1 MRPALR
7 AWVVT
12 HRPHLSQAARVMVGV
27 AVAFALYEALRL
39 PQGYWAVFTV
49 VIVTQGSIGGTLGA
63 ASDRMIGTLTGALV
77 GGAAATFRPRTAH
90 GLGAAL
96 VLCIGVTAYAAARST
111 KLKVAPVTAAIML
124 LSQSGGLSPELAA
137 LYRVVEIA
145 LGGVIGVLAT
155 VLILPARSH
164 EVVVDR
170 AAAALQRMAGLLQ
183 AQAAAAEHSQALP
196 SPPAHVSLRAELS
209 AVEAAFTDAERERA
223 SRLAGHAIPPAVPR
237 TLWRVRN
244 DIVLVG
250 RALQAP
256 LPTPVAIELGP
267 AAATFLRAEAA
278 LANRCATALRTMTR
292 VPREDI
298 AARHDAFTAH
308 FEAMRHAGLTRALD
322 FDAAGRVFGLAFT
335 LESLHRDLADL
346 ADRVDEVATGRRVRG
361 RSAPASDIVEVEG
374 GAGRALADPP
384 SPSP

>member
-1 MRPALR
+1 MFVALR
-7 AWVVT
+7 AWAAGR
-12 HRPHLSQAARVMVGV
+12 RPHLSQAVRVMAGV
-27 AVAFALYEALRL
+27 AAAFAIYEALHL

-63 ASDRMIGTLTGALV
+63 ASDRMIGTLAGALV
-77 GGAAATFRPRTAH
+77 GGAAAALRPRTAT
-90 GLGAAL
+90 GLGVAL
-96 VLCIGVTAYAAARST
+96 VLCIGLTAYAAARST

-124 LSQSGGLSPELAA
+124 LSQSGGLPPELAA
-137 LYRVVEIA
+137 LYRVIEIA
-145 LGGVIGVLAT
+145 LGGAIGVMAT
-155 VLILPARSH
+155 VLVLPARSH
-164 EVVVDR
+164 AVVVDR
-170 AAAALQRMAGLLQ
+170 AAVALQRMAALLEQQ
-183 AQAAAAEHSQALP
+183 AGAAACGEGLP
-196 SPPAHVSLRAELS
+196 SPTAHMALRADLA

-250 RALQAP
+250 RALQTP
-256 LPTPVAIELGP
+256 LPAPVAAELGP
-267 AAATFLRAEAA
+267 AAAVLLGAEAA
-278 LANRCATALRTMTR
+278 LALRCAQALTAVDS

-298 AARHDAFTAH
+298 AARHDDFAAR
-308 FEAMRHAGLTRALD
+308 FEALRHAGLTRALD

-335 LESLHRDLADL
+335 LENLHRDLADL
-346 ADRVDEVATGRRVRG
+346 ADRVDEVATGRRIRG
-361 RSAPASDIVEVEG
+361 RSASPLAAEEGG